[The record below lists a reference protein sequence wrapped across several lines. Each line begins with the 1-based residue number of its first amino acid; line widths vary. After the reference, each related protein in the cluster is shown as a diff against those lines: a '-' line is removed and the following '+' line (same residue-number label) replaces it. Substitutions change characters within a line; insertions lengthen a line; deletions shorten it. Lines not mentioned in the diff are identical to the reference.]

1 MAFFTLWRYA
11 NPISIRR
18 AKFGCFTGQLS
29 YCIDNSVKWQKKK
42 DKEERSVLCL
52 PGLTSLTLSIVYWTP
67 HIPYNRIRRLRSTH
81 TKLYGAVLAWI
92 SPFSLKPSAQMHSA
106 YLYCS

>member
-1 MAFFTLWRYA
+1 MLVF
-11 NPISIRR
+11 ISIGE
-18 AKFGCFTGQLS
+18 KP
-29 YCIDNSVKWQKKK
+29 DE
-42 DKEERSVLCL
+42 EERSVLCL

-67 HIPYNRIRRLRSTH
+67 HILYNRIRRLRSTH